1 MNLEKEIKILE
12 EIKGEKLTK
21 EQIELLK
28 DNNRDEENDKE
39 QIVLLKDNNG
49 DEENDK
55 K

>member
-1 MNLEKEIKILE
+1 MNKEKEIKLLE
-12 EIKGEKLTK
+12 EFLGVKLTK

-28 DNNRDEENDKE
+28 DNN
-39 QIVLLKDNNG
+39 G